1 MRQLQLPLKFGP
13 EHVYTAPGLPGLH
26 QERMKGEKGMVM
38 AVVRP
43 TRGRR
48 VVSRC
53 MFVLSCGRCDWYIG

>member
-1 MRQLQLPLKFGP
+1 M
-13 EHVYTAPGLPGLH
+13 YTAPGLPGLH
-26 QERMKGEKGMVM
+26 LESMKGEKGMVM

-53 MFVLSCGRCDWYIG
+53 MFVVVRGRCDWYIG